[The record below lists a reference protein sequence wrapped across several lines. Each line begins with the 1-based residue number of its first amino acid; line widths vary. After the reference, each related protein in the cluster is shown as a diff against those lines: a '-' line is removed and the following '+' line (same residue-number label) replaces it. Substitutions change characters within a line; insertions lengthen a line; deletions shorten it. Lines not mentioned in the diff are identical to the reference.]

1 MCPMCGNNSIC
12 VSDATVQKWT
22 GRILICL
29 AIFLRFKVYF
39 LLRWF
44 LNGRQQKKNS
54 RHKSQ
59 LAAARQLL
67 YTIKTLVES
76 DQRILQN
83 FHDTKPGF

>member
-44 LNGRQQKKNS
+44 LNGRQQKKKFQTQITVGRS
-54 RHKSQ
+54 
-59 LAAARQLL
+59 
-67 YTIKTLVES
+67 KTTTVYY
-76 DQRILQN
+76 QN
-83 FHDTKPGF
+83 FG